1 MKQEYNRAMDRVR
14 LSREGEAQ
22 ILEALERGGEERR
35 RRPTGRPWRTAL
47 AAAAVLVLM
56 TGTVFAVAYQTGV
69 LEAFFQGDTSQLEP
83 YVQTQVAS
91 AENGDYRLTVDSTLN
106 DGRTLYAVI
115 TVEGLNEQA
124 AADLMSN
131 KVIAESHRE
140 MWGQDMVDMLM
151 EDGGSGPETFWAYFV
166 DSGEVVSGMGTHELP
181 APSATSRSWRLR
193 INMSDV
199 FRERGTGPIALYL
212 NFIGRDYAVQIP
224 TDVTVEVNTLPV
236 EREVALSPGSGEG
249 VYVDA
254 LELSPISL
262 IYMGEPASDDMD
274 APTMFFR
281 RTDGTVV
288 TLAQLGLSQQRTES
302 PQGEAYPTLIYQTDT
317 PMPVEEFASVI
328 LGDTE
333 FPLDGSAP
341 FPAEVDEKLYP
352 FEIGLLRYPVA
363 DSARNYVAD
372 VADLCQKLGADY
384 RWDSE
389 TRTATATYRG
399 VTITL
404 TAGSATALVD
414 GEAMELY
421 TDYTLEDGTEQR
433 VELPVLEEDGTV
445 SALITAFTQ
454 SWSLDTEVEREDV
467 GSGMDSY
474 SVPAGF
480 VIHP

>member
-1 MKQEYNRAMDRVR
+1 
-14 LSREGEAQ
+14 
-22 ILEALERGGEERR
+22 
-35 RRPTGRPWRTAL
+35 
-47 AAAAVLVLM
+47 M
-56 TGTVFAVAYQTGV
+56 TGTAFAVAYQTGV

-83 YVQTQVAS
+83 YVQTQVDS
-91 AENGDYRLTVDSTLN
+91 AENRDYRLTVDSTLN

-166 DSGEVVSGMGTHELP
+166 DSGESVSGMGTHELP
-181 APSATSRSWRLR
+181 APSATSRSWRLQ

-199 FRERGTGPIALYL
+199 YREQGTGPIALYL

-224 TDVTVEVNTLPV
+224 TDVTVEVSTLPV
-236 EREVALSPGSGEG
+236 EREVTLSPGSGERA
-249 VYVDA
+249 YVDS

-262 IYMGEPASDDMD
+262 TYVGELVSDDNT
-274 APTMFFR
+274 PPLFFR

-288 TLAQLGLSQQRTES
+288 TPAQLGLSFRRMEN
-302 PQGEAYPTLIYQTDT
+302 PQGYPIVIYQTDT

-341 FPAEVDEKLYP
+341 FPAKVDEKLYP
-352 FEIGLLRYPVA
+352 FEIGLLRYPVL
-363 DSARNYVAD
+363 DVGERNYVAD
-372 VADLCQKLGADY
+372 VADLCQKLGAEY
-384 RWDSE
+384 AWDE
-389 TRTATATYRG
+389 AAGTATATYRG

-421 TDYTLEDGTEQR
+421 TDCTLEDGTEQR

-445 SALITAFTQ
+445 SALITVFTQ
-454 SWSLDTEVEREDV
+454 SWSLDVEVEREGGDV
-467 GSGMDSY
+467 PVY
-474 SVPAGF
+474 TGF
-480 VIHP
+480 IVIP

>member
-1 MKQEYNRAMDRVR
+1 MKQEYNRTMEQIR
-14 LSREGEAQ
+14 LSPEGEARIQ
-22 ILEALERGGEERR
+22 RALTGGETGN
-35 RRPTGRPWRTAL
+35 RRPAGRPWRAAL
-47 AAAAVLVLM
+47 AAAAALALM
-56 TGTVFAVAYQTGV
+56 TGTAFAVAYQTGV

-83 YVQTQVAS
+83 YVQTQVDS

-151 EDGGSGPETFWAYFV
+151 EDGGSGPETFWAYFE

-236 EREVALSPGSGEG
+236 EREVAVSHNSGER

-262 IYMGEPASDDMD
+262 IYVGEPVSDDMD

-352 FEIGLLRYPVA
+352 FEIGLLRYPVL
-363 DSARNYVAD
+363 DVGERNYVAD
-372 VADLCQKLGADY
+372 VADLCQKLGAEY
-384 RWDSE
+384 AWDE
-389 TRTATATYRG
+389 AAGTATATYRG

-454 SWSLDTEVEREDV
+454 PWSLDTEVEREDV

-474 SVPAGF
+474 SVPAGV

>member
-1 MKQEYNRAMDRVR
+1 MKQEYNRTMEQVR
-14 LSREGEAQ
+14 LSPEGEARIQ
-22 ILEALERGGEERR
+22 RALTGGETGN
-35 RRPTGRPWRTAL
+35 RRPAGRPWRAAL
-47 AAAAVLVLM
+47 AAAAALALM
-56 TGTVFAVAYQTGV
+56 TGTAFAVAYQTGV

-83 YVQTQVAS
+83 YVQTQVDS

-166 DSGEVVSGMGTHELP
+166 DSGESVSGMGTHELP
-181 APSATSRSWRLR
+181 APSATSRSWRLQ

-199 FRERGTGPIALYL
+199 FREQQTGPIALYL

-236 EREVALSPGSGEG
+236 EREVAVSPGSGEA

-262 IYMGEPASDDMD
+262 IYVGEPVSDNMD
-274 APTMFFR
+274 IPPLFFR

-288 TLAQLGLSQQRTES
+288 TRAQLGLSFRRTEN
-302 PQGEAYPTLIYQTDT
+302 PQGYPIVIYQTDT

-363 DSARNYVAD
+363 DGARNYVAD

>member
-14 LSREGEAQ
+14 LSREGETQ

-35 RRPTGRPWRTAL
+35 HRPAGRPWRTAL
-47 AAAAVLVLM
+47 AAAAVLALM

-131 KVIAESHRE
+131 RVIAESHRE

-262 IYMGEPASDDMD
+262 IYMGEPVSDDMD

-363 DSARNYVAD
+363 DGARNYVAD

>member
-1 MKQEYNRAMDRVR
+1 MKQEYNRTMEQVR
-14 LSREGEAQ
+14 LSPEGEARIQ
-22 ILEALERGGEERR
+22 RALTGGETGN
-35 RRPTGRPWRTAL
+35 RRPAGRPWRAAL
-47 AAAAVLVLM
+47 AAAAALALM
-56 TGTVFAVAYQTGV
+56 TGTAFAVAYQTGV

-83 YVQTQVAS
+83 YVQTQVDS
-91 AENGDYRLTVDSTLN
+91 AENRDYRLTVDSTLN

-166 DSGEVVSGMGTHELP
+166 DSGESVSGMGTHELP
-181 APSATSRSWRLR
+181 APSATSRSWRLQ

-199 FRERGTGPIALYL
+199 YREQGTGPIALYL

-224 TDVTVEVNTLPV
+224 TDVTVEVSTLPV
-236 EREVALSPGSGEG
+236 EREVTLSPGSGERA
-249 VYVDA
+249 YVDS

-262 IYMGEPASDDMD
+262 TYVGELVSDDNT
-274 APTMFFR
+274 PPLFFR

-288 TLAQLGLSQQRTES
+288 TPAQLGLSFRRMEN
-302 PQGEAYPTLIYQTDT
+302 PQGYPIVIYQTDT

-352 FEIGLLRYPVA
+352 FEIGLLRYPVL
-363 DSARNYVAD
+363 DVGERNYVAD
-372 VADLCQKLGADY
+372 VADLCQKLGAEY
-384 RWDSE
+384 AWDE
-389 TRTATATYRG
+389 AAGTATATYRG

-421 TDYTLEDGTEQR
+421 TDCTLEDGTEQR

-445 SALITAFTQ
+445 SALITVFTQ
-454 SWSLDTEVEREDV
+454 SWSMDVEVEREGGDV
-467 GSGMDSY
+467 PVY
-474 SVPAGF
+474 TGF
-480 VIHP
+480 IVIP

>member
-1 MKQEYNRAMDRVR
+1 MKQEYNRTMEQVR
-14 LSREGEAQ
+14 LSPEGEARIQ
-22 ILEALERGGEERR
+22 RALTGGETGN
-35 RRPTGRPWRTAL
+35 RRPAGRPWRAAL
-47 AAAAVLVLM
+47 AAAAALALM
-56 TGTVFAVAYQTGV
+56 TGTAFAVAYQTGV

-83 YVQTQVAS
+83 YVQTQVDS

-166 DSGEVVSGMGTHELP
+166 DSGESVSGMGTHELP
-181 APSATSRSWRLR
+181 APSATSRSWRLQ

-199 FRERGTGPIALYL
+199 YREQGTGPIALYL

-224 TDVTVEVNTLPV
+224 TDVTVEVSTLPV
-236 EREVALSPGSGEG
+236 EREVTLSPGSGERA
-249 VYVDA
+249 YVDS

-262 IYMGEPASDDMD
+262 TYVGELVSDDNT
-274 APTMFFR
+274 PPLFFR

-288 TLAQLGLSQQRTES
+288 TPAQLGLSFRRMEN
-302 PQGEAYPTLIYQTDT
+302 PQGYPIVIYQTDT

-352 FEIGLLRYPVA
+352 FEIGLLRYPVL
-363 DSARNYVAD
+363 DVGERNYVAD
-372 VADLCQKLGADY
+372 VADLCQKLGAEY
-384 RWDSE
+384 AWDE
-389 TRTATATYRG
+389 AAGTATATYRG

-421 TDYTLEDGTEQR
+421 TDCTLEDGTEQR

-445 SALITAFTQ
+445 SALITVFTQ
-454 SWSLDTEVEREDV
+454 SWSMDVEVEREGGDV
-467 GSGMDSY
+467 PVY
-474 SVPAGF
+474 TGF
-480 VIHP
+480 IVIP

>member
-1 MKQEYNRAMDRVR
+1 MKQEYNRTMEQIR
-14 LSREGEAQ
+14 LSPEGEARIQ
-22 ILEALERGGEERR
+22 RALTGGETGNRH
-35 RRPTGRPWRTAL
+35 PAGRPWRAAL
-47 AAAAVLVLM
+47 AAAAALALM
-56 TGTVFAVAYQTGV
+56 TGTAFAVAYQTGV

-83 YVQTQVAS
+83 YVQTQVDS

-166 DSGEVVSGMGTHELP
+166 DSGESVSGMGTHELP
-181 APSATSRSWRLR
+181 APSATSRSWRLQ

-199 FRERGTGPIALYL
+199 YREQGTGPIALYL

-224 TDVTVEVNTLPV
+224 TDVTVEVSTLPV
-236 EREVALSPGSGEG
+236 EREVTLSPGSGERA
-249 VYVDA
+249 YVDS

-262 IYMGEPASDDMD
+262 TYVGEPVSDDNT
-274 APTMFFR
+274 PPLFFR

-288 TLAQLGLSQQRTES
+288 TPAQLGLSFRRMEN
-302 PQGEAYPTLIYQTDT
+302 PQGYPIVIYQTDT

-352 FEIGLLRYPVA
+352 FEIGLLRYPVL
-363 DSARNYVAD
+363 DVGERNYVAD
-372 VADLCQKLGADY
+372 VADLCQKLGAEY
-384 RWDSE
+384 AWDE
-389 TRTATATYRG
+389 AAGTATATYRG

-467 GSGMDSY
+467 GSGTDSY

>member
-14 LSREGEAQ
+14 LSREGETR

-131 KVIAESHRE
+131 KVIADSHRE

-166 DSGEVVSGMGTHELP
+166 DSGESVSGMGTHELP
-181 APSATSRSWRLR
+181 APSATSRSWRLQ

-199 FRERGTGPIALYL
+199 YREQGTGPIALYL

-224 TDVTVEVNTLPV
+224 TDVTVEVSTLPV
-236 EREVALSPGSGEG
+236 EREVTLSPGSGERA
-249 VYVDA
+249 YVDS

-262 IYMGEPASDDMD
+262 TYVGELVSDDNT
-274 APTMFFR
+274 PPLFFR

-288 TLAQLGLSQQRTES
+288 TPAQLGLSFRRMEN
-302 PQGEAYPTLIYQTDT
+302 PQGYPIVIYQTDT

-363 DSARNYVAD
+363 DGARNYVAD

-433 VELPVLEEDGTV
+433 VELPALEEDGTV

-467 GSGMDSY
+467 GSGTDSY

>member
-1 MKQEYNRAMDRVR
+1 MKQEYNRTMEQIR
-14 LSREGEAQ
+14 LSPEGEARIQ
-22 ILEALERGGEERR
+22 RALTGGETGNRH
-35 RRPTGRPWRTAL
+35 PAGRPWRAAL
-47 AAAAVLVLM
+47 AAAAALALM
-56 TGTVFAVAYQTGV
+56 TGTAFAVAYQTGV

-83 YVQTQVAS
+83 YVQTQVDS

-166 DSGEVVSGMGTHELP
+166 DSGESVSGMGTHELP
-181 APSATSRSWRLR
+181 APSATSRSWRLQ

-199 FRERGTGPIALYL
+199 YREQGTGPIALYL

-224 TDVTVEVNTLPV
+224 TDVTVEVSTLPV
-236 EREVALSPGSGEG
+236 EREVTLSPGSGERA
-249 VYVDA
+249 YVDS

-262 IYMGEPASDDMD
+262 TYVGELVSDDNT
-274 APTMFFR
+274 PPLFFR

-288 TLAQLGLSQQRTES
+288 TPAQLGLSFRRMEN
-302 PQGEAYPTLIYQTDT
+302 PQGYPIVIYQTDT

-352 FEIGLLRYPVA
+352 FEIGLLRYPVL
-363 DSARNYVAD
+363 DVGERNYVAD
-372 VADLCQKLGADY
+372 VADLCQKLGAEY
-384 RWDSE
+384 AWDE
-389 TRTATATYRG
+389 AAGTATATYRG

-421 TDYTLEDGTEQR
+421 TDCTLEDGTEQR

-445 SALITAFTQ
+445 SALITVFTQ
-454 SWSLDTEVEREDV
+454 SWSMDVEVEREGGDV
-467 GSGMDSY
+467 PVY
-474 SVPAGF
+474 TGF
-480 VIHP
+480 IVIP

>member
-1 MKQEYNRAMDRVR
+1 MKQEYNRTMEQIR
-14 LSREGEAQ
+14 LSPEGEARIQ
-22 ILEALERGGEERR
+22 RALTGGETGN
-35 RRPTGRPWRTAL
+35 RRPAGRPWRAAL
-47 AAAAVLVLM
+47 AAAAALALM
-56 TGTVFAVAYQTGV
+56 TGTAFAVAYQTGV

-83 YVQTQVAS
+83 YVQTQVDS

-166 DSGEVVSGMGTHELP
+166 DSGESVSGMGTHELP
-181 APSATSRSWRLR
+181 APSATSRSWRLQ

-199 FRERGTGPIALYL
+199 YREQGTGPIALYL

-224 TDVTVEVNTLPV
+224 TDVTVEVSTLPV
-236 EREVALSPGSGEG
+236 EREVTLSPGSGER
-249 VYVDA
+249 VYVDS

-262 IYMGEPASDDMD
+262 TYVGELVSDDNT
-274 APTMFFR
+274 PPLFFR

-288 TLAQLGLSQQRTES
+288 TPAQLGLSFRRMEN
-302 PQGEAYPTLIYQTDT
+302 PQGYPIVIYQTDT

-352 FEIGLLRYPVA
+352 FEIGLLRYPVL
-363 DSARNYVAD
+363 DVGERNYVAD
-372 VADLCQKLGADY
+372 VADLCQKLGAEY
-384 RWDSE
+384 AWDE
-389 TRTATATYRG
+389 AAGTATATYRG

-421 TDYTLEDGTEQR
+421 TDCTLEDGTEQR

-445 SALITAFTQ
+445 SALITVFTQ
-454 SWSLDTEVEREDV
+454 SWSMDVEVEREGGDV
-467 GSGMDSY
+467 PVY
-474 SVPAGF
+474 TGF
-480 VIHP
+480 IVIP

>member
-1 MKQEYNRAMDRVR
+1 MKQEYNRTMEQIR
-14 LSREGEAQ
+14 LSPEGEARIQ
-22 ILEALERGGEERR
+22 RALTGGETGN
-35 RRPTGRPWRTAL
+35 RRPAGRPWRAAL
-47 AAAAVLVLM
+47 AAAAALALM
-56 TGTVFAVAYQTGV
+56 TGTAFAVAYQTGV

-83 YVQTQVAS
+83 YVQTQVDS

-166 DSGEVVSGMGTHELP
+166 DSGESVSGMGTHELP
-181 APSATSRSWRLR
+181 APSATSRSWRLQ

-199 FRERGTGPIALYL
+199 YREQGTGPIALYL

-236 EREVALSPGSGEG
+236 EREVTLSPGSGERA
-249 VYVDA
+249 YVDS

-262 IYMGEPASDDMD
+262 TYVGEPVSDDNT
-274 APTMFFR
+274 PPLFFR

-288 TLAQLGLSQQRTES
+288 TPAQLGLSFRRMEN
-302 PQGEAYPTLIYQTDT
+302 PQGYPIVIYQTDT

-333 FPLDGSAP
+333 FPLDGSVP

-352 FEIGLLRYPVA
+352 FEIGLLRYPVL
-363 DSARNYVAD
+363 DVGERNYVAD
-372 VADLCQKLGADY
+372 VADLCQKLGAEY
-384 RWDSE
+384 AWDE
-389 TRTATATYRG
+389 AAGTATATYRG

-421 TDYTLEDGTEQR
+421 TDCTLEDGTEQR

-445 SALITAFTQ
+445 SALITVFTQ
-454 SWSLDTEVEREDV
+454 SWSMDVEVEREGGDV
-467 GSGMDSY
+467 PVY
-474 SVPAGF
+474 TGF
-480 VIHP
+480 IVIP

>member
-1 MKQEYNRAMDRVR
+1 MKQEYNRTMEQVR
-14 LSREGEAQ
+14 LSPEGEARIQ
-22 ILEALERGGEERR
+22 RALTGGETGN
-35 RRPTGRPWRTAL
+35 RRPAGRPWRAAL
-47 AAAAVLVLM
+47 AAAAALALM
-56 TGTVFAVAYQTGV
+56 TGTAFAVAYQTGV

-83 YVQTQVAS
+83 YVQTQVDS

-166 DSGEVVSGMGTHELP
+166 DSGESVSGMGTGELP
-181 APSATSRSWRLR
+181 APSATSRSWHIQ

-199 FRERGTGPIALYL
+199 YREQQTGPIALYL

-224 TDVTVEVNTLPV
+224 TDVTVEVSTLPV
-236 EREVALSPGSGEG
+236 EREVTLSPGSGER
-249 VYVDA
+249 VYVDS

-262 IYMGEPASDDMD
+262 TYVGELVSDDNT
-274 APTMFFR
+274 PPLFFR

-288 TLAQLGLSQQRTES
+288 TPAQLGLSFRRMEN
-302 PQGEAYPTLIYQTDT
+302 PQGYPIVIYQTDT

-352 FEIGLLRYPVA
+352 FEIGLLRYPVL
-363 DSARNYVAD
+363 DVGERNYVAD
-372 VADLCQKLGADY
+372 VADLCQKLGAEY
-384 RWDSE
+384 AWDE
-389 TRTATATYRG
+389 AAGTATATYRG

-404 TAGSATALVD
+404 TAGSATALVN

-421 TDYTLEDGTEQR
+421 TDCTLEDGTEQR

-445 SALITAFTQ
+445 SALITVFTQ
-454 SWSLDTEVEREDV
+454 SWSMDVEVEREGGDV
-467 GSGMDSY
+467 PVY
-474 SVPAGF
+474 TGF
-480 VIHP
+480 IVIP

>member
-1 MKQEYNRAMDRVR
+1 MKQEYNRTMEQVR
-14 LSREGEAQ
+14 LSPEGEARIQ
-22 ILEALERGGEERR
+22 RALTGGETGN
-35 RRPTGRPWRTAL
+35 RRPAGRPWRAAL
-47 AAAAVLVLM
+47 AAAAALALM
-56 TGTVFAVAYQTGV
+56 TGTAFAVAYQTGV

-83 YVQTQVAS
+83 YVQTQVDS

-166 DSGEVVSGMGTHELP
+166 DSGESVSGMGTHELP
-181 APSATSRSWRLR
+181 APSATSRSWRLQ

-199 FRERGTGPIALYL
+199 YREQGTGPIALYL

-224 TDVTVEVNTLPV
+224 TDVTVEVSTLPV
-236 EREVALSPGSGEG
+236 EREVTLSPGSGERA
-249 VYVDA
+249 YVDS

-262 IYMGEPASDDMD
+262 TYVGEPVSDDNT
-274 APTMFFR
+274 PPLFFR

-288 TLAQLGLSQQRTES
+288 TPAQLGLSFRRMEN
-302 PQGEAYPTLIYQTDT
+302 PQGYPIVIYQTDT

-352 FEIGLLRYPVA
+352 FEIGLLRYPVL
-363 DSARNYVAD
+363 DVGERNYVAD
-372 VADLCQKLGADY
+372 VADLCQKLGAEY
-384 RWDSE
+384 AWDE
-389 TRTATATYRG
+389 AAGTATATYRG

-404 TAGSATALVD
+404 TAGSTPPRWRLWRSAEPSFRWRAPDRAAQRADAKAAPPRTD
-414 GEAMELY
+414 GPGRRFAY
-421 TDYTLEDGTEQR
+421 R
-433 VELPVLEEDGTV
+433 
-445 SALITAFTQ
+445 
-454 SWSLDTEVEREDV
+454 
-467 GSGMDSY
+467 
-474 SVPAGF
+474 
-480 VIHP
+480 

>member
-1 MKQEYNRAMDRVR
+1 MKQEYNRTMEQIR
-14 LSREGEAQ
+14 LSPEGEARIQ
-22 ILEALERGGEERR
+22 RALTGGETGN
-35 RRPTGRPWRTAL
+35 RRPAGRPWRAAL
-47 AAAAVLVLM
+47 AAAAALALM
-56 TGTVFAVAYQTGV
+56 TGTAFAVDYQTGV

-83 YVQTQVAS
+83 YVQTQVDS

-166 DSGEVVSGMGTHELP
+166 DSGESVSGMGTHELP
-181 APSATSRSWRLR
+181 APSATSRSWRLQ

-199 FRERGTGPIALYL
+199 YREQGTGPIALYL

-224 TDVTVEVNTLPV
+224 TDVTVEVSTLPV
-236 EREVALSPGSGEG
+236 EREVTLSPGSGER
-249 VYVDA
+249 VYVDS

-262 IYMGEPASDDMD
+262 TYVGELVSDDNT
-274 APTMFFR
+274 PPLFFR

-288 TLAQLGLSQQRTES
+288 TPAQLGLSFRRMEN
-302 PQGEAYPTLIYQTDT
+302 PQGYPIVIYQTDT

-352 FEIGLLRYPVA
+352 FEIGLLRYPVL
-363 DSARNYVAD
+363 DVGERNYVAD
-372 VADLCQKLGADY
+372 VADLCQKLGAEY
-384 RWDSE
+384 AWDE
-389 TRTATATYRG
+389 AAGTATATYRG

-421 TDYTLEDGTEQR
+421 TDCTLEDGTEQR

-445 SALITAFTQ
+445 SALITVFTQ
-454 SWSLDTEVEREDV
+454 SWSMDVEVEREGGDV
-467 GSGMDSY
+467 PVY
-474 SVPAGF
+474 TGF
-480 VIHP
+480 IVIP

>member
-1 MKQEYNRAMDRVR
+1 MKQEYNRTMEQVR
-14 LSREGEAQ
+14 LSPEGEARIQ
-22 ILEALERGGEERR
+22 RALTGGETGN
-35 RRPTGRPWRTAL
+35 RRPAGRPWRAAL
-47 AAAAVLVLM
+47 AAAAALALM
-56 TGTVFAVAYQTGV
+56 TGTAFAVAYQTGV

-83 YVQTQVAS
+83 YVQTQVDS

-166 DSGEVVSGMGTHELP
+166 DSGESVSGMGTGELP
-181 APSATSRSWRLR
+181 APSATSRSWHIQ

-199 FRERGTGPIALYL
+199 YREQKTGPIALYL

-236 EREVALSPGSGEG
+236 EREVTLSPGSGER
-249 VYVDA
+249 VYVDS

-262 IYMGEPASDDMD
+262 TYVGEPVSDDNT
-274 APTMFFR
+274 PPLFFR

-288 TLAQLGLSQQRTES
+288 TPAQLGLGFRRTEN
-302 PQGEAYPTLIYQTDT
+302 PQGEAYAAVIYQTDT

-352 FEIGLLRYPVA
+352 FEIGLLRYPVL
-363 DSARNYVAD
+363 DVGERNYVAD
-372 VADLCQKLGADY
+372 VADLCQKLGAEY
-384 RWDSE
+384 AWDE
-389 TRTATATYRG
+389 AAGTATATYRG

-421 TDYTLEDGTEQR
+421 TDCTLEDGTEQR

-445 SALITAFTQ
+445 SALITVFTQ
-454 SWSLDTEVEREDV
+454 SWSMDVEVEREGGDV
-467 GSGMDSY
+467 PVY
-474 SVPAGF
+474 TGF
-480 VIHP
+480 IVIP

>member
-1 MKQEYNRAMDRVR
+1 MKQEYNRTMEQIR
-14 LSREGEAQ
+14 LSPEGEARIQ
-22 ILEALERGGEERR
+22 RALTGGETGNRH
-35 RRPTGRPWRTAL
+35 PAGRPWRAAL
-47 AAAAVLVLM
+47 AAAAALALM
-56 TGTVFAVAYQTGV
+56 TGTAFAVAYQTGV

-83 YVQTQVAS
+83 YVQTQVDS
-91 AENGDYRLTVDSTLN
+91 AENRDYRLTVDSTLN

-166 DSGEVVSGMGTHELP
+166 DSGESVSGMGTHELP
-181 APSATSRSWRLR
+181 APSATSRSWRLQ

-199 FRERGTGPIALYL
+199 YREQGTGPIALYL

-224 TDVTVEVNTLPV
+224 TDVTVEVSTLPV
-236 EREVALSPGSGEG
+236 EREVTLSPGSGERA
-249 VYVDA
+249 YVDS

-262 IYMGEPASDDMD
+262 TYVGELVSDDNT
-274 APTMFFR
+274 PPLFFR

-288 TLAQLGLSQQRTES
+288 TPAQLGLSFRRMEN
-302 PQGEAYPTLIYQTDT
+302 PQGYPIVIYQTDT

-352 FEIGLLRYPVA
+352 FEIGLLRYPVL
-363 DSARNYVAD
+363 DVGERNYVAD
-372 VADLCQKLGADY
+372 VADLCQKLGAEY
-384 RWDSE
+384 AWDE
-389 TRTATATYRG
+389 AAGTATATYRG

-421 TDYTLEDGTEQR
+421 TDCTLEDGTEQR

-445 SALITAFTQ
+445 SALITVFTQ
-454 SWSLDTEVEREDV
+454 SWSMDVEVEREGGDV
-467 GSGMDSY
+467 PVY
-474 SVPAGF
+474 TGF
-480 VIHP
+480 IVIP

>member
-1 MKQEYNRAMDRVR
+1 MKQEYNRTMEQIR
-14 LSREGEAQ
+14 LSPEGEARIQ
-22 ILEALERGGEERR
+22 RALTGGETGN
-35 RRPTGRPWRTAL
+35 RRPAGRPWRAAL
-47 AAAAVLVLM
+47 AVAAALALM
-56 TGTVFAVAYQTGV
+56 TGTAFAVDYQTGV

-83 YVQTQVAS
+83 YVQTQVDS

-166 DSGEVVSGMGTHELP
+166 DSGESVSGMGTHELP
-181 APSATSRSWRLR
+181 APSATSRSWRLQ

-199 FRERGTGPIALYL
+199 YREQGTGPIALYL

-224 TDVTVEVNTLPV
+224 TDVTVEVSTLPV
-236 EREVALSPGSGEG
+236 EREVTLSPGSGER
-249 VYVDA
+249 VYVDS

-262 IYMGEPASDDMD
+262 TYVGELVSDDNT
-274 APTMFFR
+274 PPLFFR

-288 TLAQLGLSQQRTES
+288 TPAQLGLSFRRMEN
-302 PQGEAYPTLIYQTDT
+302 PQGYPIVIYQTDT

-352 FEIGLLRYPVA
+352 FEIGLLRYPVL
-363 DSARNYVAD
+363 DVGERNYVAD
-372 VADLCQKLGADY
+372 VADLCQKLGAEY
-384 RWDSE
+384 AWDE
-389 TRTATATYRG
+389 AAGTATATYRG

-421 TDYTLEDGTEQR
+421 TDYTREDGTEQR

-445 SALITAFTQ
+445 SALITVFTQ
-454 SWSLDTEVEREDV
+454 SWSMDVEVEREGGDV
-467 GSGMDSY
+467 PVY
-474 SVPAGF
+474 TGF
-480 VIHP
+480 IVIP

>member
-1 MKQEYNRAMDRVR
+1 MKQEYNRTMEQVR
-14 LSREGEAQ
+14 LSPEGEARIQ
-22 ILEALERGGEERR
+22 RALTGGETGN
-35 RRPTGRPWRTAL
+35 RRPAGRPWRAAL
-47 AAAAVLVLM
+47 AAAAALALM
-56 TGTVFAVAYQTGV
+56 TGTAFAVAYQTGV

-83 YVQTQVAS
+83 YVQTQVDS
-91 AENGDYRLTVDSTLN
+91 AENRDYRLTVDSTLN

-166 DSGEVVSGMGTHELP
+166 DSGESVSGMGTHELP
-181 APSATSRSWRLR
+181 APSATSRSWRLQ

-199 FRERGTGPIALYL
+199 YREQQTGPIALYL

-224 TDVTVEVNTLPV
+224 TDVTVEVSTLPV
-236 EREVALSPGSGEG
+236 EREVTLSPGSGER
-249 VYVDA
+249 VYVDS

-262 IYMGEPASDDMD
+262 TYVGELVSDDNT
-274 APTMFFR
+274 PPLFFR

-288 TLAQLGLSQQRTES
+288 TPAQLGLSFRRMEN
-302 PQGEAYPTLIYQTDT
+302 PQGYPIVIYQTDT

-352 FEIGLLRYPVA
+352 FEIGLLRYPVL
-363 DSARNYVAD
+363 DVGERNYVAD
-372 VADLCQKLGADY
+372 VADLCQKLGAEY
-384 RWDSE
+384 AWDE
-389 TRTATATYRG
+389 AAGTATATYRG

-421 TDYTLEDGTEQR
+421 TDCTLEDGTEQR

-445 SALITAFTQ
+445 SALITVFTQ
-454 SWSLDTEVEREDV
+454 SWSMDVEVEREGGDV
-467 GSGMDSY
+467 PVY
-474 SVPAGF
+474 TGF
-480 VIHP
+480 IVIP

>member
-1 MKQEYNRAMDRVR
+1 
-14 LSREGEAQ
+14 
-22 ILEALERGGEERR
+22 
-35 RRPTGRPWRTAL
+35 
-47 AAAAVLVLM
+47 M
-56 TGTVFAVAYQTGV
+56 TGTAFAVAYQTGV

-83 YVQTQVAS
+83 YVQTQVDS
-91 AENGDYRLTVDSTLN
+91 AENRDYRLTVDSTLN

-166 DSGEVVSGMGTHELP
+166 DSGESVSGMGTHELP
-181 APSATSRSWRLR
+181 APSATSRSWRLQ

-199 FRERGTGPIALYL
+199 YREQGTGPIALYL

-224 TDVTVEVNTLPV
+224 TDVTVEVSTLPV
-236 EREVALSPGSGEG
+236 EREVTLSPGSGERA
-249 VYVDA
+249 YVDS

-262 IYMGEPASDDMD
+262 TYVGEAVSDDNT
-274 APTMFFR
+274 PPLFFR

-288 TLAQLGLSQQRTES
+288 TPAQLGLSFRRMEN
-302 PQGEAYPTLIYQTDT
+302 PQGYPIVIYQTDT

-352 FEIGLLRYPVA
+352 FEIGLLRYPVL
-363 DSARNYVAD
+363 DVGERNYVAD
-372 VADLCQKLGADY
+372 VADLCQKLGAEY
-384 RWDSE
+384 AWDE
-389 TRTATATYRG
+389 AAGTATATYRG

-421 TDYTLEDGTEQR
+421 TDCTLEDGTEQR

-445 SALITAFTQ
+445 SAYIAAFD
-454 SWSLDTEVEREDV
+454 SWNLGLDVNAERENGEIV
-467 GSGMDSY
+467 SY
-474 SVPAGF
+474 TFTIIP
-480 VIHP
+480 

>member
-1 MKQEYNRAMDRVR
+1 MKQEYNRTMEQIR
-14 LSREGEAQ
+14 LSPEGEARIQ
-22 ILEALERGGEERR
+22 RALTGGETGN
-35 RRPTGRPWRTAL
+35 RRPAGRPWRAAL
-47 AAAAVLVLM
+47 AAAAALALM
-56 TGTVFAVAYQTGV
+56 TGTAFAVAYQTGV

-83 YVQTQVAS
+83 YVQTQVDS
-91 AENGDYRLTVDSTLN
+91 AENRDYRLTVDSTLN

-166 DSGEVVSGMGTHELP
+166 DSGESVSGMGTHELP
-181 APSATSRSWRLR
+181 APSATSRAWRLQ

-199 FRERGTGPIALYL
+199 YREQGTGPIALYL

-224 TDVTVEVNTLPV
+224 TDVTVEVSTLPV
-236 EREVALSPGSGEG
+236 EREVTLSPGSGERA
-249 VYVDA
+249 YVDS

-262 IYMGEPASDDMD
+262 TYVGELVSDDNT
-274 APTMFFR
+274 PPLFFR

-288 TLAQLGLSQQRTES
+288 TPAQLGLSFRRMEN
-302 PQGEAYPTLIYQTDT
+302 PQGYPIVIYQTDT

-352 FEIGLLRYPVA
+352 FEIGLLRYPVL
-363 DSARNYVAD
+363 DVGERNYVAD
-372 VADLCQKLGADY
+372 VADLCQKLGAEY
-384 RWDSE
+384 AWDE
-389 TRTATATYRG
+389 AAGTATATYRG

-421 TDYTLEDGTEQR
+421 TDCTLEDGTEQR

-445 SALITAFTQ
+445 SALITVFTQ
-454 SWSLDTEVEREDV
+454 SWSMDVEVEREGGDV
-467 GSGMDSY
+467 PVY
-474 SVPAGF
+474 TGF
-480 VIHP
+480 IVIP

>member
-1 MKQEYNRAMDRVR
+1 MKQEYNRTMEQIR
-14 LSREGEAQ
+14 LSPEGEARIQ
-22 ILEALERGGEERR
+22 RALTGGETGNRH
-35 RRPTGRPWRTAL
+35 PAGRPWRAAL
-47 AAAAVLVLM
+47 AAAAALALM
-56 TGTVFAVAYQTGV
+56 TGTAFAVAYQTGV

-83 YVQTQVAS
+83 YVQTQVDS

-166 DSGEVVSGMGTHELP
+166 DSGESVSGMGTHELP
-181 APSATSRSWRLR
+181 APSATSRSWRLQ

-199 FRERGTGPIALYL
+199 YREQGTGPIALYL

-236 EREVALSPGSGEG
+236 EREVAVSRNSGER

-262 IYMGEPASDDMD
+262 IYVGEPVSDNMD
-274 APTMFFR
+274 IPPLFFR

-288 TLAQLGLSQQRTES
+288 TRAQLGLSFRRTEN
-302 PQGEAYPTLIYQTDT
+302 PQGYPIVIYQTDT

-352 FEIGLLRYPVA
+352 FEIGLLRYPVL
-363 DSARNYVAD
+363 DVGERNYVAD
-372 VADLCQKLGADY
+372 VADLCQKLGAEY
-384 RWDSE
+384 AWDE
-389 TRTATATYRG
+389 AAGTATATYRG

-421 TDYTLEDGTEQR
+421 TDCTLEDGTEQR

-445 SALITAFTQ
+445 SALITVFTQ
-454 SWSLDTEVEREDV
+454 SWSMDVEVEREGGDV
-467 GSGMDSY
+467 PVY
-474 SVPAGF
+474 TGF
-480 VIHP
+480 IVIP

>member
-1 MKQEYNRAMDRVR
+1 MKQEYNRTMEQIR
-14 LSREGEAQ
+14 LSPEGEARIQ
-22 ILEALERGGEERR
+22 RALTGGETGNRH
-35 RRPTGRPWRTAL
+35 PAGRPWRAAL
-47 AAAAVLVLM
+47 AAAAALALM
-56 TGTVFAVAYQTGV
+56 TGTAFAVAYQTGV

-83 YVQTQVAS
+83 YVQTQVDS

-166 DSGEVVSGMGTHELP
+166 DSGESVSGMGTHELP
-181 APSATSRSWRLR
+181 APSATSRSWRLQ

-199 FRERGTGPIALYL
+199 YREQGTGPIALYL

-224 TDVTVEVNTLPV
+224 TDVTVEVSTLPV
-236 EREVALSPGSGEG
+236 EREVTLSPGSGERA
-249 VYVDA
+249 YVDS

-262 IYMGEPASDDMD
+262 TYVGEPVSDDNT
-274 APTMFFR
+274 PPLFFR

-288 TLAQLGLSQQRTES
+288 TPAQLGLSFRRMEN
-302 PQGEAYPTLIYQTDT
+302 PQGYPIVIYQTDT

-352 FEIGLLRYPVA
+352 FEIGLLRYPVL
-363 DSARNYVAD
+363 DVGERNYVAD
-372 VADLCQKLGADY
+372 VADLCQKLGAEY
-384 RWDSE
+384 AWDE
-389 TRTATATYRG
+389 AAGTATATYRG

-421 TDYTLEDGTEQR
+421 TDCTLEDGTEQR

-445 SALITAFTQ
+445 SALITVFTQ
-454 SWSLDTEVEREDV
+454 SWSMDVEVEREGGDV
-467 GSGMDSY
+467 PVY
-474 SVPAGF
+474 TGF
-480 VIHP
+480 IVIP

>member
-1 MKQEYNRAMDRVR
+1 MKQEYNRTMEQVR
-14 LSREGEAQ
+14 LSPEGEARIQ
-22 ILEALERGGEERR
+22 RALTGGETGN
-35 RRPTGRPWRTAL
+35 RRPAGRPWRAAL
-47 AAAAVLVLM
+47 AAAAALALM
-56 TGTVFAVAYQTGV
+56 TGTAFAVAYQTGV

-83 YVQTQVAS
+83 YVQTQVDS

-166 DSGEVVSGMGTHELP
+166 DSGESVSGMGTHELP
-181 APSATSRSWRLR
+181 APSATSRSWRLQ

-199 FRERGTGPIALYL
+199 YREQGTGPIALYL

-236 EREVALSPGSGEG
+236 EREVTLSPGSGERA
-249 VYVDA
+249 YVDS

-262 IYMGEPASDDMD
+262 TYVGEPVSDDNT
-274 APTMFFR
+274 PPLFFR

-288 TLAQLGLSQQRTES
+288 TPAQLGLSFRRMEN
-302 PQGEAYPTLIYQTDT
+302 PQGYPIVIYQTDT

-333 FPLDGSAP
+333 FPLDGSVP

-352 FEIGLLRYPVA
+352 FEIGLLRYPVL
-363 DSARNYVAD
+363 DVGERNYVAD
-372 VADLCQKLGADY
+372 VADLCQKLGAEY
-384 RWDSE
+384 AWDE
-389 TRTATATYRG
+389 AAGTATATYRG

-421 TDYTLEDGTEQR
+421 TDYTREDGTEQR

-445 SALITAFTQ
+445 SALITVFTQ
-454 SWSLDTEVEREDV
+454 SWSMDVEVEREGGDV
-467 GSGMDSY
+467 PVY
-474 SVPAGF
+474 TGF
-480 VIHP
+480 IVIP

>member
-1 MKQEYNRAMDRVR
+1 MKQEYNRTMEQIR
-14 LSREGEAQ
+14 LSPEGEARIQ
-22 ILEALERGGEERR
+22 RALTGGETGN
-35 RRPTGRPWRTAL
+35 RRPAGRPWRAAL
-47 AAAAVLVLM
+47 AAAAALALM
-56 TGTVFAVAYQTGV
+56 TGTAFAVAYQTGV

-83 YVQTQVAS
+83 YVQTQVDS

-166 DSGEVVSGMGTHELP
+166 DSGESVSGMGTGELP
-181 APSATSRSWRLR
+181 APSATSRSWHIQ

-199 FRERGTGPIALYL
+199 YREQQTGPIALYL

-224 TDVTVEVNTLPV
+224 TDVTVEVSTLPV
-236 EREVALSPGSGEG
+236 EREVTLSPGSGER
-249 VYVDA
+249 VYVDS

-262 IYMGEPASDDMD
+262 TYVGEAVSDDNT
-274 APTMFFR
+274 PPLFFR

-288 TLAQLGLSQQRTES
+288 TPAQLGLSFRRMEN
-302 PQGEAYPTLIYQTDT
+302 PQGYPIVIYQTDT

-352 FEIGLLRYPVA
+352 FEIGLLRYPVL
-363 DSARNYVAD
+363 DVGERNYVAD
-372 VADLCQKLGADY
+372 VADLCQKLGAEY
-384 RWDSE
+384 AWDE
-389 TRTATATYRG
+389 AAGTATATYRG

-421 TDYTLEDGTEQR
+421 TDCTLEDGTEQR

-445 SALITAFTQ
+445 SALITVFTQ
-454 SWSLDTEVEREDV
+454 SWSMDVEVEREGGDV
-467 GSGMDSY
+467 PVY
-474 SVPAGF
+474 TGF
-480 VIHP
+480 IVIP

>member
-1 MKQEYNRAMDRVR
+1 MKQEYNRAMDRMR
-14 LSREGEAQ
+14 LSQQTSEQ
-22 ILEALERGGEERR
+22 ILKELEKEAKPHRTTRR
-35 RRPTGRPWRTAL
+35 RWTVAL
-47 AAAAVLVLM
+47 AAAAALALM
-56 TGTVFAVAYQTGV
+56 TGTAFAVAYQTGV
-69 LEAFFQGDTSQLEP
+69 LEAFFQGDTSRLEP

-131 KVIAESHRE
+131 RVIAESHRE
-140 MWGQDMVDMLM
+140 MWGQEMVDGLM
-151 EDGGSGPETFWAYFV
+151 ESGSTGPETFWAYFV
-166 DSGEVVSGMGTHELP
+166 DSGESVSGMGSREL
-181 APSATSRSWRLR
+181 APPSDTSRSWRIQL
-193 INMSDV
+193 NMSDV
-199 FRERGTGPIALYL
+199 FREQGTGPIALYL

-224 TDVTVEVNTLPV
+224 TDVTVETLALPV
-236 EREVALSPGSGEG
+236 EREVRLTPDGGESI
-249 VYVDA
+249 YVES
-254 LELSPISL
+254 LEVSPIGL
-262 IYMGEPASDDMD
+262 TYVGEPVPENMD
-274 APTMFFR
+274 APPLFFR

-288 TLAQLGLSQQRTES
+288 TQAQLGLSHRRTES
-302 PQGEAYPTLIYQTDT
+302 PQGAAYPDLIYQTDT
-317 PMPVEEFASVI
+317 PMELEQFTSVI

-333 FPLDGSAP
+333 FPLDGAEP
-341 FPAEVDEKLYP
+341 FPAELDAKLYP
-352 FEIGLLRYPVA
+352 FETGLLRYPVA
-363 DSARNYVAD
+363 DGARNYVAD
-372 VADLCQKLGADY
+372 VADLCRKLGADY
-384 RWDSE
+384 RWDSQ

-454 SWSLDTEVEREDV
+454 SWSLDTEVETVDV
-467 GSGMDSY
+467 GSGLDTR
-474 SVPAGF
+474 SVPTGF

>member
-1 MKQEYNRAMDRVR
+1 MKQEYNRTMEQVR
-14 LSREGEAQ
+14 LSPEGEARIQ
-22 ILEALERGGEERR
+22 RALTGGETGN
-35 RRPTGRPWRTAL
+35 RRPAGRPWRAAL
-47 AAAAVLVLM
+47 AAAAALALM
-56 TGTVFAVAYQTGV
+56 TGTAFAVAYQTGV
-69 LEAFFQGDTSQLEP
+69 LEAFFQGDTSQLES
-83 YVQTQVAS
+83 YVQTQVDS
-91 AENGDYRLTVDSTLN
+91 AENRDYRLTVDSTLN

-166 DSGEVVSGMGTHELP
+166 DSGESVSGMGTHELP
-181 APSATSRSWRLR
+181 APSATSRSWRLQ

-199 FRERGTGPIALYL
+199 YREQGTGPIALYL

-224 TDVTVEVNTLPV
+224 TDVTVEVSTLPV
-236 EREVALSPGSGEG
+236 EREVTLSPGSGERA
-249 VYVDA
+249 YVDS

-262 IYMGEPASDDMD
+262 TYVGELVSDDNT
-274 APTMFFR
+274 PPLFFR

-288 TLAQLGLSQQRTES
+288 TPAQLGLSFRRMEN
-302 PQGEAYPTLIYQTDT
+302 PQGYPIVIYQTDT

-363 DSARNYVAD
+363 DGARNYVAD

>member
-35 RRPTGRPWRTAL
+35 RRPAGRPWRTAL

-181 APSATSRSWRLR
+181 APSATSRSWRLQ

-199 FRERGTGPIALYL
+199 YREQGTGPIALYL

-224 TDVTVEVNTLPV
+224 TDVTVEVSTLPV
-236 EREVALSPGSGEG
+236 EREVTLSPGSGERA
-249 VYVDA
+249 YVDS

-363 DSARNYVAD
+363 DGARNYVAD
-372 VADLCQKLGADY
+372 VADLCRKLGADY

-445 SALITAFTQ
+445 SALITVFTQ
-454 SWSLDTEVEREDV
+454 SWSMDVEVEREGGDV
-467 GSGMDSY
+467 PVY
-474 SVPAGF
+474 TGF
-480 VIHP
+480 IVIP

>member
-1 MKQEYNRAMDRVR
+1 MKQEYNRTMEQVR
-14 LSREGEAQ
+14 LSPEGEARIQ
-22 ILEALERGGEERR
+22 RALTGGETGN
-35 RRPTGRPWRTAL
+35 RRPAGRPWRAAL
-47 AAAAVLVLM
+47 AAAAALALM
-56 TGTVFAVAYQTGV
+56 TGTAFAVAYQTGV

-83 YVQTQVAS
+83 YVQTQVDS

-151 EDGGSGPETFWAYFV
+151 EDGGRGPETFWAYFV
-166 DSGEVVSGMGTHELP
+166 DSGESVSGMGTGELP
-181 APSATSRSWRLR
+181 APSATSRSWHIQ

-199 FRERGTGPIALYL
+199 YREQQTGPIALYL

-236 EREVALSPGSGEG
+236 EREVTLSPGSGERA
-249 VYVDA
+249 YVDS

-262 IYMGEPASDDMD
+262 TYVGEPVSDDNT
-274 APTMFFR
+274 PPLFFR

-288 TLAQLGLSQQRTES
+288 TPAQLGLSFRRMEN
-302 PQGEAYPTLIYQTDT
+302 PQGYPIVIYQTDT

-352 FEIGLLRYPVA
+352 FEIGLLRYPVL
-363 DSARNYVAD
+363 DVGERNYVAD
-372 VADLCQKLGADY
+372 VADLCQKLGAEY
-384 RWDSE
+384 AWDE
-389 TRTATATYRG
+389 AAGTATATYRG

-421 TDYTLEDGTEQR
+421 TDCTLEDGTEQR

-445 SALITAFTQ
+445 SALITVFTQ
-454 SWSLDTEVEREDV
+454 SWSMDVEVEREGGDV
-467 GSGMDSY
+467 PVY
-474 SVPAGF
+474 TGF
-480 VIHP
+480 IVIP

>member
-1 MKQEYNRAMDRVR
+1 MKQEYNRTMEQIR
-14 LSREGEAQ
+14 LSPEGEARIQ
-22 ILEALERGGEERR
+22 RALTGGETGNRH
-35 RRPTGRPWRTAL
+35 PAGRPWRAAL
-47 AAAAVLVLM
+47 AAAAALALM
-56 TGTVFAVAYQTGV
+56 TGTAFAVAYQTGV

-83 YVQTQVAS
+83 YVQTQVDS

-166 DSGEVVSGMGTHELP
+166 DSGESVSGMGTHELP
-181 APSATSRSWRLR
+181 APSATSRSWRLQ

-199 FRERGTGPIALYL
+199 YREQGTGPIALYL

-236 EREVALSPGSGEG
+236 EREVAVSHNSGER

-262 IYMGEPASDDMD
+262 IYVGEPVSDNMD
-274 APTMFFR
+274 IPPLFFR

-288 TLAQLGLSQQRTES
+288 TRAQLGLSFRRTEN
-302 PQGEAYPTLIYQTDT
+302 PQGYPIVIYQTDT

-352 FEIGLLRYPVA
+352 FEIGLLRYPVL
-363 DSARNYVAD
+363 DVGERNYVAD
-372 VADLCQKLGADY
+372 VADLCQKLGAEY
-384 RWDSE
+384 AWDE
-389 TRTATATYRG
+389 AAGTATATYRG

-421 TDYTLEDGTEQR
+421 TDCTLEDGTEQR

-445 SALITAFTQ
+445 SALITVFTQ
-454 SWSLDTEVEREDV
+454 SWSMDVEVEREGGDV
-467 GSGMDSY
+467 PVY
-474 SVPAGF
+474 TGF
-480 VIHP
+480 IVIP

>member
-1 MKQEYNRAMDRVR
+1 MKQEYNRTMEQVR
-14 LSREGEAQ
+14 LSPEGEARIQ
-22 ILEALERGGEERR
+22 RALTGGETGN
-35 RRPTGRPWRTAL
+35 RRPAGRPWRAAL
-47 AAAAVLVLM
+47 AAAAALALM
-56 TGTVFAVAYQTGV
+56 TGTAFAVAYQTGV

-83 YVQTQVAS
+83 YVQTQVDS

-166 DSGEVVSGMGTHELP
+166 DSGESVSGMGTGELP
-181 APSATSRSWRLR
+181 APSATSRSWHIQ

-199 FRERGTGPIALYL
+199 YREQQTGPIALYL

-224 TDVTVEVNTLPV
+224 TDVTVEVSTLPV
-236 EREVALSPGSGEG
+236 EREVTLSPGSGER
-249 VYVDA
+249 VYVDS

-262 IYMGEPASDDMD
+262 TYVGELVSDDNT
-274 APTMFFR
+274 PPLFFR

-288 TLAQLGLSQQRTES
+288 TPAQLGLSFRRMEN
-302 PQGEAYPTLIYQTDT
+302 PQGYPIVIYQTDT

-333 FPLDGSAP
+333 FPLDGSVP

-352 FEIGLLRYPVA
+352 FEIGLLRYPVL
-363 DSARNYVAD
+363 DVGERNYVAD
-372 VADLCQKLGADY
+372 VADLCQKLGAEY
-384 RWDSE
+384 AWDE
-389 TRTATATYRG
+389 AAGTATATYRG

>member
-1 MKQEYNRAMDRVR
+1 MKQEYNRTMEQIR
-14 LSREGEAQ
+14 LSPEGEARIQ
-22 ILEALERGGEERR
+22 RALTGGETGNRH
-35 RRPTGRPWRTAL
+35 PAGRPWRAAL
-47 AAAAVLVLM
+47 AAAAALALM
-56 TGTVFAVAYQTGV
+56 TGTAFAVAYQTGV

-83 YVQTQVAS
+83 YVQTQVDS

-166 DSGEVVSGMGTHELP
+166 DSGESVSGMGTHELP
-181 APSATSRSWRLR
+181 APSATSRSWRLQ

-199 FRERGTGPIALYL
+199 YREQGTGPIALYL

-224 TDVTVEVNTLPV
+224 TDVTVEVSTLPV
-236 EREVALSPGSGEG
+236 EREVTLSPGSGERA
-249 VYVDA
+249 YVDS

-262 IYMGEPASDDMD
+262 TYVGEPVSDDNT
-274 APTMFFR
+274 PPLFFR

-288 TLAQLGLSQQRTES
+288 TPAQLGLSFRRMEN
-302 PQGEAYPTLIYQTDT
+302 PQGYPIVIYQTDT

-333 FPLDGSAP
+333 FPLDGSVP

-352 FEIGLLRYPVA
+352 FEIGLLRYPVL
-363 DSARNYVAD
+363 DVGERNYVAD
-372 VADLCQKLGADY
+372 VADLCQKLGAEY
-384 RWDSE
+384 AWDE
-389 TRTATATYRG
+389 AAGTATATYRG

-421 TDYTLEDGTEQR
+421 TDCTLEDGTEQR

-445 SALITAFTQ
+445 SALITVFTQ
-454 SWSLDTEVEREDV
+454 SWSMDVAVEREGGDV
-467 GSGMDSY
+467 PVY
-474 SVPAGF
+474 TGF
-480 VIHP
+480 IVIP

>member
-1 MKQEYNRAMDRVR
+1 MKQEYNRTMEQVR
-14 LSREGEAQ
+14 LSPEGEARIQ
-22 ILEALERGGEERR
+22 RALTGGETGN
-35 RRPTGRPWRTAL
+35 RRPAGRPWRAAL
-47 AAAAVLVLM
+47 AAAAALALM
-56 TGTVFAVAYQTGV
+56 TGTAFAVAYQTGV

-83 YVQTQVAS
+83 YVQTQVDS

-166 DSGEVVSGMGTHELP
+166 DSGESVSGMGTHELP
-181 APSATSRSWRLR
+181 APSATSRSWRLQ

-199 FRERGTGPIALYL
+199 YREQGTGPIALYL

-224 TDVTVEVNTLPV
+224 TDVTVEVSTLPV
-236 EREVALSPGSGEG
+236 EREVTLSPGSGERA
-249 VYVDA
+249 YVDS

-262 IYMGEPASDDMD
+262 TYVGELVSDDNT
-274 APTMFFR
+274 PPLFFR

-288 TLAQLGLSQQRTES
+288 TPAQLGLSFRRMEN
-302 PQGEAYPTLIYQTDT
+302 PQGYPIVIYQTDT
-317 PMPVEEFASVI
+317 PMPVEEVASVI

-352 FEIGLLRYPVA
+352 FEIGLLRYPVL
-363 DSARNYVAD
+363 DVGELNYVAD
-372 VADLCQKLGADY
+372 VADLCQKLGAEY
-384 RWDSE
+384 AWDE
-389 TRTATATYRG
+389 AAGTATATYRG

-421 TDYTLEDGTEQR
+421 TDCTLEDGTEQR

-445 SALITAFTQ
+445 SALITVFTQ
-454 SWSLDTEVEREDV
+454 SWSMDVEVEREGGDV
-467 GSGMDSY
+467 PVY
-474 SVPAGF
+474 TGF
-480 VIHP
+480 IVIP

>member
-1 MKQEYNRAMDRVR
+1 MKQEYNRTMEQVR
-14 LSREGEAQ
+14 LSPEGEARIQ
-22 ILEALERGGEERR
+22 RALTGGETGN
-35 RRPTGRPWRTAL
+35 RRPAGRPWRAAL
-47 AAAAVLVLM
+47 AAAAALALM
-56 TGTVFAVAYQTGV
+56 TGTAFAVAYQTGV

-83 YVQTQVAS
+83 YVQTQVDS
-91 AENGDYRLTVDSTLN
+91 AENRDYRLTVDSTLN

-166 DSGEVVSGMGTHELP
+166 DSGESVSGMGTHELP
-181 APSATSRSWRLR
+181 APSATSRSWRLQ

-199 FRERGTGPIALYL
+199 YREQGTGPIALYL

-224 TDVTVEVNTLPV
+224 TDVTVEVSTLPV
-236 EREVALSPGSGEG
+236 EREVTLSPGSGERA
-249 VYVDA
+249 YVDS

-262 IYMGEPASDDMD
+262 TYVGELVSDDNT
-274 APTMFFR
+274 PPLFFR

-288 TLAQLGLSQQRTES
+288 TPAQLGLSFRRMEN
-302 PQGEAYPTLIYQTDT
+302 PQGYPIVIYQTDT
-317 PMPVEEFASVI
+317 PMPVEEVASVI

-352 FEIGLLRYPVA
+352 FEIGLLRYPVL
-363 DSARNYVAD
+363 DVGELNYVAD
-372 VADLCQKLGADY
+372 VADLCQKLGAEY
-384 RWDSE
+384 AWDE
-389 TRTATATYRG
+389 AAGTATATYRG

-421 TDYTLEDGTEQR
+421 TDCTLEDGTEQR

-445 SALITAFTQ
+445 SALITVFTQ
-454 SWSLDTEVEREDV
+454 SWSMDVEVEREGGDV
-467 GSGMDSY
+467 PVY
-474 SVPAGF
+474 TGF
-480 VIHP
+480 IVIP

>member
-1 MKQEYNRAMDRVR
+1 MKQEYNRTMEQIR
-14 LSREGEAQ
+14 LSPEGEARIQ
-22 ILEALERGGEERR
+22 RALTGGETGN
-35 RRPTGRPWRTAL
+35 RRPAGRPWRAAL
-47 AAAAVLVLM
+47 AAAAALALM
-56 TGTVFAVAYQTGV
+56 TGTAFAVAYQTGV

-83 YVQTQVAS
+83 YVQTQVDS
-91 AENGDYRLTVDSTLN
+91 AENRDYRLTVDSTLN

-166 DSGEVVSGMGTHELP
+166 DSGESVSGMGTHELP
-181 APSATSRSWRLR
+181 APSATSRSWRLQ

-199 FRERGTGPIALYL
+199 YREQGTGPIALYL

-224 TDVTVEVNTLPV
+224 TDVTVEVSTLPV
-236 EREVALSPGSGEG
+236 EREVTLSPGSGERA
-249 VYVDA
+249 YVDS

-262 IYMGEPASDDMD
+262 TYVGELVSDDNT
-274 APTMFFR
+274 PPLFFR

-288 TLAQLGLSQQRTES
+288 TPAQLGLSFRRMEN
-302 PQGEAYPTLIYQTDT
+302 PQGYPIVIYQTDT

-352 FEIGLLRYPVA
+352 FEIGLLRYPVL
-363 DSARNYVAD
+363 DVGERNYVAD
-372 VADLCQKLGADY
+372 VADLCQKLGAEY
-384 RWDSE
+384 AWDE
-389 TRTATATYRG
+389 AAGTATATYRG

-421 TDYTLEDGTEQR
+421 TDCTLEDGTEQR

-445 SALITAFTQ
+445 SALITVFTQ
-454 SWSLDTEVEREDV
+454 SWSMDVEVEREGGDV
-467 GSGMDSY
+467 PVY
-474 SVPAGF
+474 TGF
-480 VIHP
+480 IVIP